1 MHATVTRVD
10 VAPGAVVAAGQRLL
24 VLEAM
29 KMEADVLAPMAGTVA
44 ELPVSAGMAVEG
56 GQLLVRLQPGGDA

>member
-1 MHATVTRVD
+1 VSPGTVVTS
-10 VAPGAVVAAGQRLL
+10 GQRLL

-29 KMEADVLAPMAGTVA
+29 KMETDVLAPMAGIVA